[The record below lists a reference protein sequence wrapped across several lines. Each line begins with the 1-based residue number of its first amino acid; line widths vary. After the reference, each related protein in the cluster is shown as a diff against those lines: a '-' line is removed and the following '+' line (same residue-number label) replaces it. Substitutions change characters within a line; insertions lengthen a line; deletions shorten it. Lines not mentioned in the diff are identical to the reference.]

1 MKTLFKINHYIKH
14 SSLLFKNIYF
24 FKSIDSTN
32 NQCFKIKDK
41 NNFIVL
47 AEKQFHGRGRYS
59 RKWSSPCGNL
69 YFSFFIH
76 KPAIDYNEIIMLTS
90 QALIEVLK
98 GFNRKLFLKWPNDI
112 IYKNKKISGIL
123 IEREFKGSILKS
135 LVVGIGINL
144 FTDFQKIL
152 RFKDTAISLKDI
164 TGKNI
169 EKEIIMISFLKLFE
183 KYYNCFSDWKKVII
197 KKYRKNISG
206 KNKKIHFKIAGNL
219 IKGKLKK
226 VNLDGSIVIESSGKD
241 VTYSFGEIL

>member
-14 SSLLFKNIYF
+14 SSLLFKDIYF

-32 NQCFKIKDK
+32 NQCFKIKNK
-41 NNFIVL
+41 NNFIIL
-47 AEKQFHGRGRYS
+47 AGRQSQGRGRYS
-59 RKWSSPCGNL
+59 RKWSSPYGNL

-76 KPAIDYNEIIMLTS
+76 KPAIDYNEIVMLTS
-90 QALIEVLK
+90 IALLEVLK
-98 GFNRKLFLKWPNDI
+98 KFNRKLYLKWPNDI

-123 IEREFKGSILKS
+123 IEREFKGNILKS

-152 RFKDTAISLKDI
+152 HFKDTAISLKDI
-164 TGKNI
+164 TRKNI
-169 EKEIIMISFLKLFE
+169 EKEIIMINFLKLFE

-197 KKYRKNISG
+197 KKYMKNISG

-226 VNLDGSIVIESSGKD
+226 VNHDGSIVIKSLRQEA
-241 VTYSFGEIL
+241 TYSFGEIL